1 MTALYNLSAR
11 LTFVTILCSAMLG
24 CGGGQPD
31 GSQFQHDEAA
41 KLFLDA
47 MKIRGTDQ
55 AGALELLDQSIEARP
70 SYNAYFHRGWLH
82 ALQGR
87 DEPAKAD
94 VKSGLVLEPESRDL
108 KWLDGELQKP
118 ADQRKLD
125 MPPAP
130 VK

>member
-1 MTALYNLSAR
+1 L
-11 LTFVTILCSAMLG
+11 FG
-24 CGGGQPD
+24 CGGSQPD

-55 AGALELLDQSIEARP
+55 AGALELLNQSIDARP
-70 SYNAYFHRGWLH
+70 SHSAYFHRGWLH

-87 DEPAKAD
+87 DEPARAD
-94 VKSGLVLEPESRDL
+94 VQAGLELEPEDEDL
-108 KWLDGELQKP
+108 KWLGGELQKP
-118 ADQRKLD
+118 AGQRKLD

-130 VK
+130 PK